1 MKSVGSNEPQMTLFS
16 ELLFLESCQ
25 PQKCEVSHGKEL
37 PWGSWESCCC
47 CQMSLLSAQEAS
59 VFLLWTKCLFLFS
72 PCSFQI
78 LGGFMQFMLAEHLG
92 KAFLKSAKYLLVF
105 A

>member
-1 MKSVGSNEPQMTLFS
+1 MERSFRGEAGKAVGAV
-16 ELLFLESCQ
+16 
-25 PQKCEVSHGKEL
+25 KC
-37 PWGSWESCCC
+37 
-47 CQMSLLSAQEAS
+47 LLSAQEAS
-59 VFLLWTKCLFLFS
+59 VFLSWTKCLFLLS

-78 LGGFMQFMLAEHLG
+78 LGGLVQFTLAEHLG